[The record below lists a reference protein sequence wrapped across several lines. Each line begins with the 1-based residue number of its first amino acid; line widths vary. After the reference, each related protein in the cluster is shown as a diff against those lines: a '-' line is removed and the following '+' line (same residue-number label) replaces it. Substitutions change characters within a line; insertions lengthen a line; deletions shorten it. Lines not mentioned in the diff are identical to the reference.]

1 MILTTQLSDFNSSF
15 SENMWNSFLEFIP
28 KALLAI
34 AFFIVAL
41 IVLKVVNFVLSKLL
55 KVTNIDSLTTKLNEA
70 ELFGKSDFTV
80 QPSKIILKFVK
91 FLLIMIF
98 VVIGAEKL
106 GLHMVTEGIGSFIAY
121 LPVLITALLI
131 FVIGVYLGSL
141 VKGAIQKAFK
151 SLEISGSN
159 LASNIA
165 FYAIVVIVT
174 ITALNQ
180 AGIDTSMITSNLTMI
195 VGALLA
201 AFTIAFG
208 LGARDVIL
216 RLLLGFYTRKNIGI
230 GQAVE
235 IGEIKGVVTAIDNI
249 ALVVKTDEGTIL
261 LPIKDV
267 VDVAIKLK

>member
-1 MILTTQLSDFNSSF
+1 MILATQFN
-15 SENMWNSFLEFIP
+15 EIKPSFLENIWTSFLDFLP
-28 KALLAI
+28 KVLIAI
-34 AFFIVAL
+34 AFFVVAL
-41 IVLKVVNFVLSKLL
+41 IVLWIVNFVLSKIL
-55 KVTNIDSLTTKLNEA
+55 KITNIDSLTTKLNDA

-98 VVIGAEKL
+98 IIIGAEKS
-106 GLHMVTEGIGSFIAY
+106 GLHMITEGIGSFIAY
-121 LPVLITALLI
+121 LPVLVTALLI
-131 FVIGVYLGSL
+131 FVVGVYLGSV
-141 VKGAIQKAFK
+141 VKGAIQNTFK

-159 LASNIA
+159 LVSNIA
-165 FYAIVVIVT
+165 FYAIVVVVT

-195 VGALLA
+195 VGAMLA

-208 LGARDVIL
+208 LGSRDVIL

-235 IGEIKGVVTAIDNI
+235 IGDIKGVVIAIDNI
-249 ALVVKTDEGTIL
+249 VLTIKTEEGIVI

-267 VDVAIKLK
+267 VDSEVKIK

>member
-1 MILTTQLSDFNSSF
+1 MILTTQLNDLNSSF
-15 SENMWNSFLEFIP
+15 LDNMWSGFLDFIP

-34 AFFIVAL
+34 AFFIVA
-41 IVLKVVNFVLSKLL
+41 IVVLKIVNFVLSKVL

-80 QPSKIILKFVK
+80 QPSVIILKFVK
-91 FLLIMIF
+91 FLVIMIF
-98 VVIGAEKL
+98 VIIGAEKL
-106 GLHMVTEGIGSFIAY
+106 GLHMITEGIGSFIAY

-131 FVIGVYLGSL
+131 FVVGVYLGSV
-141 VKGAIQKAFK
+141 VKGAILNTFK
-151 SLEISGSN
+151 SLEISGSS
-159 LASNIA
+159 LVSNIA

-195 VGALLA
+195 VGAMLA
-201 AFTIAFG
+201 SFTIAFG

-230 GQAVE
+230 GQSVE

-249 ALVVKTDEGTIL
+249 TLSIKTEDGIIM

-267 VDVAIKLK
+267 VDSEIKLK

>member
-1 MILTTQLSDFNSSF
+1 MNDLNTGFL
-15 SENMWNSFLEFIP
+15 ENMWSSFLEFVP
-28 KALLAI
+28 KALLGI

-41 IVLKVVNFVLSKLL
+41 VVLKIVNFVLSKLL

-98 VVIGAEKL
+98 VIIGAEKL
-106 GLHMVTEGIGSFIAY
+106 GLHMITEGIGSFIAY

-131 FVIGVYLGSL
+131 FVIGVYIGSI
-141 VKGAIQKAFK
+141 VKGAIQNTFK

-159 LASNIA
+159 LVSNIA

-195 VGALLA
+195 VGAMLA

-208 LGARDVIL
+208 LGSRDVIL
-216 RLLLGFYTRKNIGI
+216 RLLFGFYTRKNIGI
-230 GQAVE
+230 GQE
-235 IGEIKGVVTAIDNI
+235 IELGKIKGVVTAIDNI
-249 ALVVKTDEGTIL
+249 TLTIKTAEGTIL

-267 VDVAIKLK
+267 VDSEIKLK

>member
-1 MILTTQLSDFNSSF
+1 MLLTQLNDLNTGF
-15 SENMWNSFLEFIP
+15 SENMWSSFLGFVP

-34 AFFIVAL
+34 AFFIVAFVVVK
-41 IVLKVVNFVLSKLL
+41 IVNFVLSKLL

-70 ELFGKSDFTV
+70 ELFGKSNFTV
-80 QPSKIILKFVK
+80 HPSKILLKFVK
-91 FLLIMIF
+91 FLLIMVF
-98 VVIGAEKL
+98 VIIGAEKL
-106 GLHMVTEGIGSFIAY
+106 GLHMITEGIGSFIAY

-131 FVIGVYLGSL
+131 FVAGVYLGSV
-141 VKGAIQKAFK
+141 VKGAIKNTFR

-159 LASNIA
+159 LVSNIA

-180 AGIDTSMITSNLTMI
+180 AGIDTSLITSNLTMI
-195 VGALLA
+195 VGAMLA

-208 LGARDVIL
+208 LGSRDVIL
-216 RLLLGFYTRKNIGI
+216 RLLFGFYTRKNIGI

-235 IGEIKGVVTAIDNI
+235 IGDVKGIVTAIDNI
-249 ALVVKTDEGTIL
+249 TLTVKTDEGIIM

-267 VDVAIKLK
+267 VDVKVTLK